1 MARSV
6 RIPRHLAALAV
17 GAVTTITVS
26 GCALKHPTPNY
37 VSGKKLFVEK
47 CGSCHTLSHADTKGT
62 VGPNLDD
69 AFRQARTDNLR
80 SSDIRGLVD
89 YWIQYPNVQGVM
101 PAKLVKGQAA
111 QDVAGYVA
119 EVAAKPGVDTGA
131 LATAVQTTAQKP
143 VSEMNGVL
151 QIDAD
156 PTGQLK
162 FTASSAT
169 ASAGAVT
176 VKMKNASGVP
186 HDIGIKGNGINEV
199 GPVVSNGGTSTVN
212 VTLKPGTY
220 TFFCSVDGH
229 EAAGMKGTLVVK

>member
-1 MARSV
+1 M
-6 RIPRHLAALAV
+6 
-17 GAVTTITVS
+17 
-26 GCALKHPTPNY
+26 
-37 VSGKKLFVEK
+37 
-47 CGSCHTLSHADTKGT
+47 
-62 VGPNLDD
+62 
-69 AFRQARTDNLR
+69 
-80 SSDIRGLVD
+80 
-89 YWIQYPNVQGVM
+89 
-101 PAKLVKGQAA
+101 
-111 QDVAGYVA
+111 A